1 MAGEVAVA
9 LHSDLAAFWATA
21 GGNSLS
27 GCTLKTHVDF
37 LGVAGRVRPGAVVL
51 CIGVGTGTWIQQLA
65 EAGCEP
71 WAYDITAVALRRAP
85 AAKGGFLDGDKL
97 PANTFDLALSH
108 WVSPHQPP
116 TVLEAQIAA
125 VVPALKPSGLFA
137 LHYNGP
143 FNWPGERDPRQPD
156 ISPYQR
162 CLNACSVFAPERI
175 AEMAAQ
181 AGGKVIANFAREDW
195 PKYYRRLYAAHIVR
209 A

>member
-1 MAGEVAVA
+1 VT

-21 GGNSLS
+21 AGHSLS
-27 GCTLKTHVDF
+27 GCTLKAHVDF
-37 LGVAGRVRPGAVVL
+37 LGVAGRVHPGAVVL
-51 CIGVGTGTWIQQLA
+51 CIGVGTGTWISQLA
-65 EAGCEP
+65 SIGCEP
-71 WAYDITAVALRRAP
+71 HALDIAHAALARAT
-85 AAKGGFLDGDKL
+85 AAKAAYLDGAPL
-97 PANTFDLALSH
+97 PAGTFDLALSH

-125 VVPALKPSGLFA
+125 VVPALKPGGLFA

-143 FNWPGERDPRQPD
+143 FNWPSERDPRQPE
-156 ISPYQR
+156 ITPYQR
-162 CLNACSVFAPERI
+162 CLNACSCFAPERI

-181 AGGKVIANFAREDW
+181 SGGKVVANFSREDW

>member
-1 MAGEVAVA
+1 VN
-9 LHSDLAAFWATA
+9 LHEELAAFWQTA

-27 GCTLKTHVDF
+27 GCTLKTHIDF
-37 LGVAGRVRPGAVVL
+37 LGVGDRVRPGAVVL
-51 CIGVGTGTWIQQLA
+51 CIGVGTGTWIARLA
-65 EAGCEP
+65 DAGCEP
-71 WAYDITAVALRRAP
+71 HALDIAP
-85 AAKGGFLDGDKL
+85 AALARATAAKATYLDGAPL
-97 PANTFDLALSH
+97 PADTFDLALSH

-125 VVPALKPSGLFA
+125 VVPALKRSGLFA

-156 ISPYQR
+156 ITPYQR

-181 AGGKVIANFAREDW
+181 AGGKVVANFAREDW
-195 PKYYRRLYAAHIVR
+195 PKYYRRLYAAHIAR